1 MCMGETEMKV
11 RMGQLWTIVL
21 GENWETLRGDGKG
34 IQGGRKDPFS
44 TWRVLNK
51 EQRRPKI
58 SVDTQRAGVSVHV
71 AGDPD

>member
-1 MCMGETEMKV
+1 MKV
-11 RMGQLWTIVL
+11 RMGQLWAIVL

-34 IQGGRKDPFS
+34 IQGGRKDAVS
-44 TWRVLNK
+44 TWRMENK
-51 EQRRPKI
+51 EQRRLKI